1 MCERCGQAE
10 EKHCLYMQPLT
21 LSNFAKH
28 VKMRLRSKSDSTH
41 DRSKFKFRRTRRKRS
56 DGDLTEETFH
66 ENGDVVPKVRSWSG
80 IIWEQALSLSMKST
94 CFDIVD
100 IKILT
105 VSSHKVTLMFY
116 QCQKT

>member
-10 EKHCLYMQPLT
+10 GKHCLYMQPLT

-56 DGDLTEETFH
+56 DGDLTEEIFN
-66 ENGDVVPKVRSWSG
+66 ENGDVASKVRSWAR
-80 IIWEQALSLSMKST
+80 IIWEQALESFNEINL
-94 CFDIVD
+94 I
-100 IKILT
+100 
-105 VSSHKVTLMFY
+105 
-116 QCQKT
+116 